1 MGGESSLP
9 LDAAVLNPLQTA
21 SAIGDDDEY
30 WDLLFSRSVVK
41 EKGAVLHV
49 QPCLKHVCE
58 THPNTLKQL
67 VRLGLVRLIDL
78 VHKCDLTLAGNEA
91 RPPTSMCTIV
101 TLIQGSIVEMHQ
113 SGKLKEFM
121 GERYNECG
129 RVGDTLST
137 VLVRMLHLR
146 NATLMPGQHHWC
158 SALDDDGRHDE
169 LRLAVVETLLILHV
183 LGVEFLEFPRALFA
197 ASVINALRFYFRPT
211 MSMTLVS
218 EKTRTRLLQAALIL
232 MLRLR
237 ITVNEMQITRDDYPE
252 IFGAIMASI
261 NRKNGDLDSDTFML
275 PLLAQ
280 YFDVADNEIMKKL
293 SVSFVENVMHI
304 LDWWKGTDSARA
316 VLLMIARLCQV
327 PEVVRVMD
335 APCPE
340 YENDGATFSGS
351 LGSVVLEVAI
361 RNSDGEWQQEIVA
374 VIGCLMLTVLQN
386 LAPDVLA
393 HFLSVVSRTCLETKK
408 MVVCNIHWILS
419 RGISDNRLLASQVL
433 KSLDFFK
440 GVNDQDPAFEECC
453 ELQLWIREQ
462 NRVLKDARDDHE
474 ILKMLAEASKCV
486 PLQEMSDEQPP
497 VPFDYEKH
505 RQEIVRICTT
515 AYLIRHY
522 QSEFID

>member
-9 LDAAVLNPLQTA
+9 LDAAVLNPLETA

-41 EKGAVLHV
+41 EKGAVLHL
-49 QPCLKHVCE
+49 QPSLKLVWE
-58 THPNTLKQL
+58 THPSTLKQL

-78 VHKCDLTLAGNEA
+78 VHKCDLTITTNEA
-91 RPPTSMCTIV
+91 GPHNSMHTIV
-101 TLIQGSIVEMHQ
+101 TLIQGSIVEMHE
-113 SGKLKEFM
+113 SGKLKEFL
-121 GERYNECG
+121 GEQYNECG
-129 RVGDTLST
+129 LVGDTLST

-169 LRLAVVETLLILHV
+169 LRLVVVETLLILNV

-197 ASVINALRFYFRPT
+197 ASVINALRFYYRPT

-218 EKTRTRLLQAALIL
+218 ETTRTRLLQVSLIL

-252 IFGAIMASI
+252 IFGAVMASI

-280 YFDVADNEIMKKL
+280 YFDVADDEIMKKL
-293 SVSFVENVMHI
+293 SAPFVENVMHV

-316 VLLMIARLCQV
+316 ALLMIARLCQV

-335 APCPE
+335 APVPE
-340 YENDGATFSGS
+340 YENDGTTFSGS
-351 LGSVVLEVAI
+351 LGSVVMEVAI
-361 RNSDGEWQQEIVA
+361 RTADGECQQEIVA
-374 VIGCLMLTVLQN
+374 VIGCLMLTVLHQVV
-386 LAPDVLA
+386 PDVLA
-393 HFLSVVSRTCLETKK
+393 HFLNVVSGTCLETKK

-419 RGISDNRLLASQVL
+419 RGISDNRVLASQVL

-474 ILKMLAEASKCV
+474 ILKMLAAASNCV
-486 PLQEMSDEQPP
+486 PLQAMYDEQPP
-497 VPFDYEKH
+497 VPFNYENH
-505 RQEIVRICTT
+505 RLEIVRICTA
-515 AYLIRHY
+515 AYLMRHH
-522 QSEFID
+522 QHEFI